1 MSANLIRVNIQLLN
15 PHERR
20 REHGHRR
27 MVVDGDMLRSMGFWR
42 SVRRTGQKA
51 AAQYLAHRELVKRRT
66 LGQLRMVEAAIRCDI
81 AAREELTEWRNA

>member
-1 MSANLIRVNIQLLN
+1 MTARLCRVSIQLLN

-20 REHGHRR
+20 RKHGHRM
-27 MVVDGDMLRSMGFWR
+27 MVLDGDLLRSMGYWR

-66 LGQLRMVEAAIRCDI
+66 LVQLRMVEAAIRCDL